1 MSAETDFPTEPDEPG
16 HEPDHKSDHESDQ
29 ADATSAIVSAWDRA
43 ENAAAYARF
52 CAASDYYRS
61 VSRALV
67 GAAQLTQGE
76 RVCDLGCG
84 TGETLLAITQVL
96 GATAQVVAIDP
107 ALAMI
112 RQAQQVSWPEGIEF
126 VRGTSRQLS
135 SLRGNHGFDAVLCS
149 SAAWLHPHREALLRE
164 VFSSLA
170 PRGRLALSIPSEFVG
185 ESAHLTEPS
194 AQRFLSLL
202 SSLRTE
208 LGLWPAQESL
218 PSVDSLSSFTLSS
231 WIDQLS
237 SLGFARVSV
246 VVHPFVMPIRD
257 WAEHLAIPAVLDG
270 LLPEA
275 SDVQRRQFV
284 LQLTQRCAQ
293 DEQAARPW
301 HLIVAWRA

>member
-1 MSAETDFPTEPDEPG
+1 MSAEIDFPTEPDE
-16 HEPDHKSDHESDQ
+16 SDHRSDHRFDQ

-67 GAAQLTQGE
+67 DAAQLVVGE

-84 TGETLLAITQVL
+84 TGETLFAITQVL
-96 GATAQVVAIDP
+96 GPTAQVVAIDP

-112 RQAQQVSWPEGIEF
+112 RQAQQASWPTAVEF
-126 VRGTSRQLS
+126 VRGTSRDLS
-135 SLRGNHGFDAVLCS
+135 SLRGMRGFDAVLCS
-149 SAAWLHPHREALLRE
+149 SVAWLHPHREALLRE
-164 VFSSLA
+164 IFSSLA

-208 LGLWPAQESL
+208 LGLWPAQQSL
-218 PSVDSLSSFTLSS
+218 PSASTLSAFALSS

-237 SLGFARVSV
+237 ALGFARVSV
-246 VVHPFVMPIRD
+246 LVHPFVMPIRD
-257 WAEHLAIPAVLDG
+257 WAAHLAIPAVLEG

-275 SDVQRRQFV
+275 SDTQRRQFV